1 MATQV
6 WVMQILSRHYW
17 DGSISACLFSCWLYE
32 RESAS
37 AVMFRRN
44 DYRCTHTHTHESRA
58 HVHITNV
65 KPRPRCI
72 GSKLFS
78 QPKHTLP
85 ACRAVSQESL
95 IMKAKIF
102 YSDLL
107 IWKWSVPVGR
117 GTALLNLSSVS
128 RTPVT
133 PPYICLVVSDS
144 RILPGASPPGITQGF
159 FERNKTHSDKE
170 QPLY

>member
-1 MATQV
+1 MHFPILWSFVPQTATQV
-6 WVMQILSRHYW
+6 RDMQILPSYHR
-17 DGSISACLFSCWLYE
+17 DRTISVCLFSSWLWE
-32 RESAS
+32 RNREAVQPRLCLAGVITESQTWSRGPGGLEAS
-37 AVMFRRN
+37 
-44 DYRCTHTHTHESRA
+44 CS
-58 HVHITNV
+58 
-65 KPRPRCI
+65 P
-72 GSKLFS
+72 
-78 QPKHTLP
+78 QPLP

-117 GTALLNLSSVS
+117 GTALLNLSSV
-128 RTPVT
+128 RRAPVT
-133 PPYICLVVSDS
+133 PPYICLVGSDS
-144 RILPGASPPGITQGF
+144 RILPGASPPGITRGF